1 VFQSRHQ
8 GREHI
13 WAIPEKNPLFR
24 KAPAEPV
31 QLSGGPVDFVA
42 PVPSADG
49 KKLFAIGSQPRGEL
63 VRFDSKSQQ
72 FLRYL
77 SGISAV
83 GVSFSKD
90 GTWVAYVTVPESAL
104 WRSKTDGTER
114 LQLTSPPMQAFQ
126 PVWSPEG
133 KRIAF
138 MGLSGPGKRW
148 RIYVV
153 PAEGGSADAL
163 TPGQQDEG
171 DPAWSPDGKSL
182 VFGISAGVGPIYQ
195 VVLGTRQIT
204 KFPDSDQLWSPRWS
218 PDGRYIAALRGTAS
232 NLMLFD
238 YANRKWLDLARPYAE
253 YLDWTPDSKYLCFDT
268 VSEAVPAYY
277 RVRVSDLKAE
287 RVASLKDVRQLWTEW
302 GVWTGLAPDGSPLVL
317 RDIGTQEVYALDVE
331 LP

>member
-1 VFQSRHQ
+1 
-8 GREHI
+8 
-13 WAIPEKNPLFR
+13 
-24 KAPAEPV
+24 V

-72 FLRYL
+72 FLPYL
-77 SGISAV
+77 SGISAE

-90 GTWVAYVTVPESAL
+90 GTWVAYVTVPEGAL
-104 WRSKTDGTER
+104 WRSGTDGTER

-133 KRIAF
+133 ERIAF

-153 PAEGGSADAL
+153 PAEGGSPDAL
-163 TPGQQDEG
+163 TPGEHDEG

-182 VFGISAGVGPIYQ
+182 VFGIEGGVGPIYQ

-218 PDGRYIAALRGTAS
+218 PDGRYIAALRGSAD

-238 YANRKWLDLARPYAE
+238 HANRKWLDLARPHAGF
-253 YLDWTPDSKYLCFDT
+253 LDWTPDSKYLYFDT
-268 VSEAVPAYY
+268 LFEADPALY
-277 RVRVSDLKAE
+277 RVRVSDLKVE
-287 RVASLKDVRQLWTEW
+287 RVASLKNVRRLHTWA
-302 GVWTGLAPDGSPLVL
+302 GPWTGLAPDGSPLLL
-317 RDIGTQEVYALDVE
+317 RDVGTEEIYALDVE